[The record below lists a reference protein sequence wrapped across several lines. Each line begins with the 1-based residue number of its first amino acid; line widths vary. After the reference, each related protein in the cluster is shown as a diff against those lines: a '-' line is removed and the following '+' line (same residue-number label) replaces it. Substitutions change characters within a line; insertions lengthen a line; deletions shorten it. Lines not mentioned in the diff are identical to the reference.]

1 MQESRIIREDEKAIV
16 TFLLTRLGLTTEKYP
31 IGENVIEYEDGKMGS
46 ITFGNGDSSGYA
58 GDLIQAEYIDTD
70 NTPVVLTLTVDN
82 ENKLLDLDFWKV
94 DFSKLL
100 RYPQPEDLKFAE
112 GA

>member
-1 MQESRIIREDEKAIV
+1 MNEPRKIRENEKAV
-16 TFLLTRLGLTTEKYP
+16 VAFLLQKLGLSQEEYP
-31 IGENVIEYEDGKMGS
+31 IGENVIEYEGGKMGS

-58 GDLIQAEYIDTD
+58 GDLIQAQYTDTD
-70 NTPVVLTLTVDN
+70 NTPVVITLTIDQ

-100 RYPQPEDLKFAE
+100 RYPEPEDLVVE
-112 GA
+112 EQ

>member
-1 MQESRIIREDEKAIV
+1 MKESRKIRENEKAV
-16 TFLLTRLGLTTEKYP
+16 VAFLLQQLGLSQEEYP

-58 GDLIQAEYIDTD
+58 GDLIQVQYIDTD
-70 NTPVVLTLTVDN
+70 NTPVVITLTIDQ

-100 RYPQPEDLKFAE
+100 LYPEPGELILP
-112 GA
+112 